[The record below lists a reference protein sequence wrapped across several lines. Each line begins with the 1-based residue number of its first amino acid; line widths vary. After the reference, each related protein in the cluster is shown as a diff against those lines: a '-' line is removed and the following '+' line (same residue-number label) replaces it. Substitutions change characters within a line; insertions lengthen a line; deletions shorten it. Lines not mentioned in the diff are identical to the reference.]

1 MRKQQITARLVAG
14 MILLA
19 GNLAI
24 GLPAA
29 GAEAGV
35 PSVNHGP
42 STTKPATTHQQ
53 QEVNHRKPLSN
64 RPAQHIQEDGRRP
77 EDRAG
82 RPGADEVAALK
93 EQMAV
98 QQQQIE
104 QLRMALEE
112 QRQLLER
119 ALQAGQVS
127 SNQVPNLGQVAS
139 VKPAVPASRAALPAS
154 ALPIRA
160 LPTAQNPSTADTP
173 PPDIELVKGELAAVA
188 DSAAQT
194 NQRVTKL
201 ENDLK
206 DTAKKSDG
214 QGKQLGNFNFSGDL
228 RMRYEPFFQD
238 GNPTRQRERIRARL
252 NINGKITDEVS
263 GGISLATGSLDD
275 PISTNQT
282 MTGFFNRKQFS
293 IDRAFITYKPKFF
306 KELTLDAGKFKY
318 PWYRTPLTFDN
329 DVNPEGFAETLAF
342 DLKSPGLKNFTIVGF
357 ELPFNELSGSYQKGA
372 DRPYALDPAKP
383 AYDSFVFGGQLQ
395 MKFQLSDKA
404 KLGLY
409 AAGVNFNRSNPI
421 ALALVSGD
429 LKPSLAN
436 SNSYSYAADGTT
448 VTGYLYKFAYLDLI
462 AQVDYQLT
470 QKWPLTA
477 FFNLVNN
484 TRGPHGENRRGFWTE
499 VMFGQTKNPK
509 DMQFGYRFIYIGK
522 DAVIGAFNES
532 DLRSSTNVRDHVFLF
547 AYQTHKNITLQWTDW
562 YGHLKDPFLNT
573 GLVPAG
579 VRNNCTTAPFTG
591 CRDPWLSRMQFDV
604 VYKF

>member
-1 MRKQQITARLVAG
+1 MRQRRTTAWIVLSLILLTTGWRVKGADDPPAPAQPSAGSKDSRKGASSQQKTPAQTAVPTDEVTLLKQQ
-14 MILLA
+14 LA
-19 GNLAI
+19 L
-24 GLPAA
+24 
-29 GAEAGV
+29 
-35 PSVNHGP
+35 
-42 STTKPATTHQQ
+42 
-53 QEVNHRKPLSN
+53 
-64 RPAQHIQEDGRRP
+64 
-77 EDRAG
+77 
-82 RPGADEVAALK
+82 
-93 EQMAV
+93 

-104 QLRMALEE
+104 QLRVALEE

-139 VKPAVPASRAALPAS
+139 VKPAVPASRAALTAS

-160 LPTAQNPSTADTP
+160 LPTAQNPSPADMP

-252 NINGKITDEVS
+252 NINGKITEEVS

-372 DRPYALDPAKP
+372 GRPYALDPAKP
-383 AYDSFVFGGQLQ
+383 AYDSFVFGGQMQ

-448 VTGYLYKFAYLDLI
+448 VTGYLV
-462 AQVDYQLT
+462 QVCLS
-470 QKWPLTA
+470 
-477 FFNLVNN
+477 
-484 TRGPHGENRRGFWTE
+484 GPHRPGGLPTDPE
-499 VMFGQTKNPK
+499 MAP
-509 DMQFGYRFIYIGK
+509 DSIYRFRQQH
-522 DAVIGAFNES
+522 A
-532 DLRSSTNVRDHVFLF
+532 RSSGRESPGFL
-547 AYQTHKNITLQWTDW
+547 D
-562 YGHLKDPFLNT
+562 
-573 GLVPAG
+573 
-579 VRNNCTTAPFTG
+579 
-591 CRDPWLSRMQFDV
+591 
-604 VYKF
+604 

>member
-1 MRKQQITARLVAG
+1 MQKQQITARLVAG
-14 MILLA
+14 ITLLT
-19 GNLAI
+19 GNLAT
-24 GLPAA
+24 GRLAA
-29 GAEAGV
+29 GVESGA
-35 PSVNHGP
+35 PSANHGP
-42 STTKPATTHQQ
+42 SATKSAATHQRH
-53 QEVNHRKPLSN
+53 EVNCPKPLSN
-64 RPAQHIQEDGRRP
+64 RPAQHIPQDGRRP

-82 RPGADEVAALK
+82 RPAADEVAALK
-93 EQMAV
+93 EQMAL

-104 QLRMALEE
+104 QLRVALEE

-139 VKPAVPASRAALPAS
+139 IKPAVPASRAALVAS
-154 ALPIRA
+154 APPMRA
-160 LPTAQNPSTADTP
+160 LPTAQNPSTADAP
-173 PPDIELVKGELAAVA
+173 PSDIELVKGELAAVA

-194 NQRVTKL
+194 NQRVAKL

-214 QGKQLGNFNFSGDL
+214 LGKQLGNFNFSGDL
-228 RMRYEPFFQD
+228 RMRWEPFFQE
-238 GNPTRQRERIRARL
+238 GNPVRNRERIRARL
-252 NINGKITDEVS
+252 NINGKITEEVS

-293 IDRAFITYKPKFF
+293 IDRAFVTYQPKFF

-318 PWYRTPLTFDN
+318 PWHRTPLTFDN
-329 DVNPEGFAETLAF
+329 DVNPEGFAQTLSF
-342 DLKSPGLKNFTIVGF
+342 DLKSPGLKNFTLVGF
-357 ELPFNELSGSYQKGA
+357 ELPFNELNGSYKKGSGTPFA
-372 DRPYALDPAKP
+372 TDPTKP
-383 AYDSFVFGGQLQ
+383 AHDSFVFGGQMQ

-404 KLGLY
+404 RLGLY

-421 ALALVSGD
+421 ALALSSGD
-429 LKPSLAN
+429 LKPSLPN

-448 VTGYLYKFAYLDLI
+448 VTGFLYKFTYLDLI

-484 TRGPHGENRRGFWTE
+484 TRGPHSENRRGFWTE
-499 VMFGQTKNPK
+499 VMFGQTKKPR
-509 DMQFGYRFIYIGK
+509 DMQFGYRFIDIGK
-522 DAVIGAFNES
+522 DAVIGGFNES

-547 AYQTHKNITLQWTDW
+547 AYQTHKNLTLQWTDW
-562 YGHLKDPFLNT
+562 YGHLKDPLLNT
-573 GLVPAG
+573 DLVPAG

-591 CRDPWLSRMQFDV
+591 CRDPWLTRMQFDV
-604 VYKF
+604 IYKF